1 MEFQT
6 LFQSLMAQGSKI
18 DNLWSMYIVVH
29 LGVFW
34 FFFLMH
40 RPLLIVERIIA
51 MLAYALFA
59 FINGSALLSS
69 YRLLEAMRLDIVQN
83 FAGELAKSPLVLNA
97 LTQTTFEGRPNLI
110 LMTHGGALVFVALIL
125 AFRNSMITYYF
136 RSYPPTQTGAGQIAL
151 D

>member
-40 RPLLIVERIIA
+40 RPLLIIERFIA
-51 MLAYALFA
+51 LLAYTLFA

-69 YRLLEAMRLDIVQN
+69 YLLLEAMRLDIVHN
-83 FAGELAKSPLVLNA
+83 YAGELTKSPLVLEA
-97 LTQTTFEGRPNLI
+97 LAETSFSGRPNLI
-110 LMTHGGALVFVALIL
+110 LLTHGGALLFVALIL
-125 AFRNSMITYYF
+125 AFRNSMISYYY